1 MTSKIKNENKKKLID
16 VENIHVDLKNS
27 FETISV
33 LKGINL
39 KIFKDESVGIIGES
53 GAGKSTLIMCIAGL
67 ELISKGKIF
76 FNNLPIHN
84 LKEDDLALYRSK
96 NIGVIFQSFNLL
108 PSMTA
113 LENVNL
119 PIEISG
125 TFKNNK
131 MAIELLTAV
140 GLKNR
145 IFHYPHQLSGGEQ
158 QRVAI
163 ARSLI
168 SNPEILIA
176 DEPTGNLDKKNSE
189 DVIKLLFKLKKDF
202 GSTLILVTHNTSVAK
217 LCDRIIKIDNGLI
230 VEQVI

>member
-1 MTSKIKNENKKKLID
+1 MKNENKKKLIEL
-16 VENIHVDLKNS
+16 ENIHVDLKSS
-27 FETISV
+27 FETINV

-39 KIFKDESVGIIGES
+39 KIFKNESVGIIGES

-67 ELISKGKIF
+67 ELISKGKIL

-96 NIGVIFQSFNLL
+96 NIGIIFQSFNLL

-125 TFKNNK
+125 NFKNNK

-189 DVIKLLFKLKKDF
+189 DVIKLLFQLKKDF
-202 GSTLILVTHNTSVAK
+202 GSTLILVTHDTSVAK

-230 VEQVI
+230 VK

>member
-1 MTSKIKNENKKKLID
+1 MTSLMKNENKKKLIEL
-16 VENIHVDLKNS
+16 ENIHVDLKS
-27 FETISV
+27 AFETINV

-39 KIFKDESVGIIGES
+39 KIFKNESVGIIGES
-53 GAGKSTLIMCIAGL
+53 GAGKSTLVMCIAGL

-76 FNNLPIHN
+76 FKNSPIHN
-84 LKEDDLALYRSK
+84 LNEDDLAIYRSK
-96 NIGVIFQSFNLL
+96 NIGVIFQAFNLL

-119 PIEISG
+119 PIEIAGS
-125 TFKNNK
+125 FKNNK

-176 DEPTGNLDKKNSE
+176 DEPTGNLDKRNSK

-202 GSTLILVTHNTSVAK
+202 GSTLILVTHDTSVAK

-230 VEQVI
+230 AE

>member
-1 MTSKIKNENKKKLID
+1 MTSKIKNENKKKLIEL
-16 VENIHVDLKNS
+16 ENIHVDLKSS
-27 FETISV
+27 FETINV

-39 KIFKDESVGIIGES
+39 KIFKNESVGIIGES

-84 LKEDDLALYRSK
+84 LKEDDLALYRSE

-125 TFKNNK
+125 NFKNNK
-131 MAIELLTAV
+131 MAMELLTAV

-189 DVIKLLFKLKKDF
+189 DVIKLLFQLKKDF
-202 GSTLILVTHNTSVAK
+202 GSTLILVTHDTSVAK

-230 VEQVI
+230 VK

>member
-1 MTSKIKNENKKKLID
+1 MTSVMKNENKKKLIEL
-16 VENIHVDLKNS
+16 ENIHVDLKSS
-27 FETISV
+27 FETINV

-39 KIFKDESVGIIGES
+39 KIFKNESVGIIGES

-67 ELISKGKIF
+67 ELISKGKIL

-125 TFKNNK
+125 NFKNNK
-131 MAIELLTAV
+131 MAMELLTAV

-189 DVIKLLFKLKKDF
+189 DVIKLLFQLKKDF
-202 GSTLILVTHNTSVAK
+202 GSTLILVTHDTSVAK

-230 VEQVI
+230 VK

>member
-1 MTSKIKNENKKKLID
+1 MKNENKKKLIEL
-16 VENIHVDLKNS
+16 ENIHVNLKSS
-27 FETISV
+27 FETINV

-39 KIFKDESVGIIGES
+39 KIFKNESVGIIGES

-67 ELISKGKIF
+67 ELISKGKIL

-96 NIGVIFQSFNLL
+96 NIGIIFQSFNLL

-125 TFKNNK
+125 NFKNNK

-189 DVIKLLFKLKKDF
+189 DVIKLLFQLKQDF
-202 GSTLILVTHNTSVAK
+202 GSTLILVTHDTSVAK
-217 LCDRIIKIDNGLI
+217 LCDRILKIDNGLI
-230 VEQVI
+230 VK

>member
-1 MTSKIKNENKKKLID
+1 MKKMKNENKRKLIEL
-16 VENIHVDLKNS
+16 ENIHVDLKSS
-27 FETISV
+27 FETINV

-39 KIFKDESVGIIGES
+39 KIFKNESVGIIGES

-67 ELISKGKIF
+67 ELISKGKIL

-125 TFKNNK
+125 NFKNNK
-131 MAIELLTAV
+131 MAMELLTAV

-189 DVIKLLFKLKKDF
+189 DVIKLLFQLKKDF
-202 GSTLILVTHNTSVAK
+202 GSTLILVTHDTSVAK

-230 VEQVI
+230 VK

>member
-1 MTSKIKNENKKKLID
+1 MTSLMKNENKKKLIEL
-16 VENIHVDLKNS
+16 ENIHVDLKS
-27 FETISV
+27 AFETINV

-39 KIFKDESVGIIGES
+39 KIFKNESVGIIGES
-53 GAGKSTLIMCIAGL
+53 GAGKSTLVMCIAGL

-76 FNNLPIHN
+76 FKNSPIHN
-84 LKEDDLALYRSK
+84 LNEDDLAIYRSK
-96 NIGVIFQSFNLL
+96 NIGVIFQAFNLL

-119 PIEISG
+119 PIEIAGS
-125 TFKNNK
+125 FKNNK

-202 GSTLILVTHNTSVAK
+202 GSTLILVTHDTSVAK

-230 VEQVI
+230 VE

>member
-1 MTSKIKNENKKKLID
+1 MTSKIKNENKKKLIEL
-16 VENIHVDLKNS
+16 ENIHVDLKSS

-125 TFKNNK
+125 NFKNNK
-131 MAIELLTAV
+131 MAMELLTAV

-189 DVIKLLFKLKKDF
+189 DVIKLIFQLKKDF
-202 GSTLILVTHNTSVAK
+202 GSTLILVTHDTSVAK

-230 VEQVI
+230 VK

>member
-1 MTSKIKNENKKKLID
+1 MTSKLKNENKKKLIEL
-16 VENIHVDLKNS
+16 ENIHVDLKSS

-39 KIFKDESVGIIGES
+39 KIFKNESIGIIGES

-67 ELISKGKIF
+67 ELISKGKIL
-76 FNNLPIHN
+76 FNNMPIHN

-125 TFKNNK
+125 NFKNNK
-131 MAIELLTAV
+131 MAMELLTAV

-202 GSTLILVTHNTSVAK
+202 GSTLILVTHDTSVAK

-230 VEQVI
+230 VK

>member
-1 MTSKIKNENKKKLID
+1 MTSKLKNENKKKLIEL
-16 VENIHVDLKNS
+16 ENIHVDLKSS

-39 KIFKDESVGIIGES
+39 KIFKNESVGIIGES

-76 FNNLPIHN
+76 FNDLPIHN
-84 LKEDDLALYRSK
+84 LKEDDLALYRSE

-125 TFKNNK
+125 NFKNNK
-131 MAIELLTAV
+131 MAMELLTAV

-189 DVIKLLFKLKKDF
+189 DVIKLLFQLKKDF
-202 GSTLILVTHNTSVAK
+202 GSTLILVTHDMFVAK
-217 LCDRIIKIDNGLI
+217 LCGRIIKIDNGLI
-230 VEQVI
+230 LK

>member
-1 MTSKIKNENKKKLID
+1 MTSLMKNENKKKLIEL
-16 VENIHVDLKNS
+16 ENIHVDLKSS
-27 FETISV
+27 FETINV

-39 KIFKDESVGIIGES
+39 KIFKNESVGIIGES

-67 ELISKGKIF
+67 ELISKGKIL

-96 NIGVIFQSFNLL
+96 NIGIIFQSFNLL

-125 TFKNNK
+125 NFKNNK

-145 IFHYPHQLSGGEQ
+145 MFHYPHQLSGGEQ

-202 GSTLILVTHNTSVAK
+202 GSTLILVTHDTSVAK

-230 VEQVI
+230 VK

>member
-1 MTSKIKNENKKKLID
+1 MTSKIKNENKKKLI
-16 VENIHVDLKNS
+16 ELKNIHVDLKSS
-27 FETISV
+27 FETIRV

-67 ELISKGKIF
+67 ELISKGKIL

-84 LKEDDLALYRSK
+84 LNEDDLALYRSE

-125 TFKNNK
+125 NFKNNK
-131 MAIELLTAV
+131 MAMELLTAV

-202 GSTLILVTHNTSVAK
+202 GSTLILVTHDTSVAK
-217 LCDRIIKIDNGLI
+217 LCDRIITIDNGLI
-230 VEQVI
+230 VK

>member
-1 MTSKIKNENKKKLID
+1 MKNENKKKLIEL
-16 VENIHVDLKNS
+16 ENIHVDLKSS
-27 FETISV
+27 FETINV

-39 KIFKDESVGIIGES
+39 KIFKNESVGIIGES

-67 ELISKGKIF
+67 ELISKGKIL

-125 TFKNNK
+125 NFKNNK
-131 MAIELLTAV
+131 MAMGLLTAV

-189 DVIKLLFKLKKDF
+189 DVIKLIFQLKKDF
-202 GSTLILVTHNTSVAK
+202 GSTLILVTHDTSVAK

-230 VEQVI
+230 VK

>member
-1 MTSKIKNENKKKLID
+1 MAPLMKNENKKKLIEL
-16 VENIHVDLKNS
+16 ENIHVDLKSS
-27 FETISV
+27 FETINV

-39 KIFKDESVGIIGES
+39 KIFKNESVGIIGES
-53 GAGKSTLIMCIAGL
+53 GAGKSTLIMCVAGL
-67 ELISKGKIF
+67 ELISKGKIL
-76 FNNLPIHN
+76 FNNMPIHN

-125 TFKNNK
+125 NFKNNN
-131 MAIELLTAV
+131 MAMELLTAV

-189 DVIKLLFKLKKDF
+189 DVIKLLFQLKQDF
-202 GSTLILVTHNTSVAK
+202 GSTLILVTHDTSVAQ
-217 LCDRIIKIDNGLI
+217 LCDRIIKLDNGLI
-230 VEQVI
+230 VK

>member
-1 MTSKIKNENKKKLID
+1 MTSKIKNENKKKLIEL
-16 VENIHVDLKNS
+16 ENIHVDLKSS

-131 MAIELLTAV
+131 MAMELLTAV

-145 IFHYPHQLSGGEQ
+145 MFHYPHQLSGGEQ

-202 GSTLILVTHNTSVAK
+202 GSTLILVTHDTSLAK

-230 VEQVI
+230 VK

>member
-1 MTSKIKNENKKKLID
+1 MTSKIKNENKKKLIEL
-16 VENIHVDLKNS
+16 ENIHVDLKSS
-27 FETISV
+27 FETINV

-39 KIFKDESVGIIGES
+39 KIFKNESVGIIGES

-67 ELISKGKIF
+67 ELISKGKIL

-125 TFKNNK
+125 NFKNNK
-131 MAIELLTAV
+131 MAMELLTAV

-189 DVIKLLFKLKKDF
+189 DVIKLIFQLKKDF
-202 GSTLILVTHNTSVAK
+202 GSTLILVTHDTSVAR

-230 VEQVI
+230 VK

>member
-1 MTSKIKNENKKKLID
+1 MNNENKKKLIEL
-16 VENIHVDLKNS
+16 ENIHVDLKSS
-27 FETISV
+27 FETINV

-39 KIFKDESVGIIGES
+39 KIFKNESVGIIGES

-67 ELISKGKIF
+67 ELISKGKIL
-76 FNNLPIHN
+76 FNNSPIHN

-113 LENVNL
+113 VENVNL

-125 TFKNNK
+125 NFKNNK
-131 MAIELLTAV
+131 MAIDLLTAV

-189 DVIKLLFKLKKDF
+189 DVIKLLFKLKQNF
-202 GSTLILVTHNTSVAK
+202 GSTLILVTHDTSVAQ
-217 LCDRIIKIDNGLI
+217 LCDRIIKLDNGLI
-230 VEQVI
+230 VK

>member
-1 MTSKIKNENKKKLID
+1 MKNENKKKLIEL
-16 VENIHVDLKNS
+16 ENIHVDLKSS
-27 FETISV
+27 FETINV

-39 KIFKDESVGIIGES
+39 KIFKNESVGIIGES

-67 ELISKGKIF
+67 ELISKGKIL
-76 FNNLPIHN
+76 FNNMSIHN

-125 TFKNNK
+125 NFKNNK

-189 DVIKLLFKLKKDF
+189 DVIKLLFQLKKDF
-202 GSTLILVTHNTSVAK
+202 GSTLILVTHDTSVAQ
-217 LCDRIIKIDNGLI
+217 LCDRIIKLDNGLI
-230 VEQVI
+230 VK

>member
-1 MTSKIKNENKKKLID
+1 MTSLMKNENKKKLIEL
-16 VENIHVDLKNS
+16 ENIHVDLKSS
-27 FETISV
+27 FETINV

-39 KIFKDESVGIIGES
+39 KIFKNESVGIIGES

-67 ELISKGKIF
+67 ELISKGKIL

-125 TFKNNK
+125 NFKNNK
-131 MAIELLTAV
+131 MAMELLTAV

-176 DEPTGNLDKKNSE
+176 DEPTGNLDKRNSE

-202 GSTLILVTHNTSVAK
+202 GSTLILVTHDTSVAK

-230 VEQVI
+230 AE

>member
-1 MTSKIKNENKKKLID
+1 MTSKIKNENKKKLIEL
-16 VENIHVDLKNS
+16 ENIHVDLKSS

-39 KIFKDESVGIIGES
+39 KIFKNESVGIIGES

-67 ELISKGKIF
+67 ELISKGKIL

-125 TFKNNK
+125 NFKNNK
-131 MAIELLTAV
+131 MAMELLTAV

-145 IFHYPHQLSGGEQ
+145 MFHYPHQLSGGEQ

-202 GSTLILVTHNTSVAK
+202 GSTLILVTHDTSVAK

-230 VEQVI
+230 VK

>member
-1 MTSKIKNENKKKLID
+1 MTSKLKNENKKKLIEL
-16 VENIHVDLKNS
+16 ENIHVDLKSS
-27 FETISV
+27 FETINV

-39 KIFKDESVGIIGES
+39 KIFKNESIGIIGES

-84 LKEDDLALYRSK
+84 LKEDDLALYRSE

-125 TFKNNK
+125 NFKNNK
-131 MAIELLTAV
+131 MAMELLTAV

-202 GSTLILVTHNTSVAK
+202 GSTLILVTHDTSMAK

-230 VEQVI
+230 VK

>member
-1 MTSKIKNENKKKLID
+1 MTSLMKNENKKKLIEL
-16 VENIHVDLKNS
+16 ENIHVDLKS
-27 FETISV
+27 AFETINV

-39 KIFKDESVGIIGES
+39 KIFKNESVGIIGES
-53 GAGKSTLIMCIAGL
+53 GAGKSTLVMSIAGL

-76 FNNLPIHN
+76 FKNSPIHN
-84 LKEDDLALYRSK
+84 LNEDDLAIYRSK
-96 NIGVIFQSFNLL
+96 NIGVIFQAFNLL

-119 PIEISG
+119 PIEIAGS
-125 TFKNNK
+125 FKNNK

-176 DEPTGNLDKKNSE
+176 DEPTGNLDKRNSE

-202 GSTLILVTHNTSVAK
+202 GSTLILVTHDTSVAK

-230 VEQVI
+230 AE

>member
-1 MTSKIKNENKKKLID
+1 MKNENKKKLIEL
-16 VENIHVDLKNS
+16 ENIHVDLKNS
-27 FETISV
+27 FETINV

-39 KIFKDESVGIIGES
+39 KIFKNESVGIIGES

-67 ELISKGKIF
+67 ELISKGKIL

-125 TFKNNK
+125 NFKNNK
-131 MAIELLTAV
+131 MAMELLTAV

-202 GSTLILVTHNTSVAK
+202 GSTLILVTHDTSVAK

-230 VEQVI
+230 VK

>member
-1 MTSKIKNENKKKLID
+1 MTSKMKNENKKKIIEL
-16 VENIHVDLKNS
+16 ENIHVDLKSS
-27 FETISV
+27 FETINV

-39 KIFKDESVGIIGES
+39 KIFKNESVGIIGES

-67 ELISKGKIF
+67 ELISKGKIL

-96 NIGVIFQSFNLL
+96 NIGIIFQSFNLL

-125 TFKNNK
+125 NFKNNK

-189 DVIKLLFKLKKDF
+189 DVIKLLFQLKQDF
-202 GSTLILVTHNTSVAK
+202 GSTLILVTHDTSVAK
-217 LCDRIIKIDNGLI
+217 LCDRILKIDNGLI
-230 VEQVI
+230 VK

>member
-1 MTSKIKNENKKKLID
+1 MTSKIKNENKKKLIEL
-16 VENIHVDLKNS
+16 ENIHVDLKSS

-39 KIFKDESVGIIGES
+39 KIFKNESVGIIGES

-131 MAIELLTAV
+131 MATELLTAV

-145 IFHYPHQLSGGEQ
+145 LFHYPHQLSGGEQ

-202 GSTLILVTHNTSVAK
+202 GSTLILVTHDTSVAK

-230 VEQVI
+230 VK

>member
-1 MTSKIKNENKKKLID
+1 MISKMKKENKIKLIEL
-16 VENIHVDLKNS
+16 ENIHVDLKSS
-27 FETISV
+27 FETINV

-39 KIFKDESVGIIGES
+39 KIFKNESVGIIGES

-76 FNNLPIHN
+76 FKNSPIHN
-84 LKEDDLALYRSK
+84 LNEDDLAIYRSK
-96 NIGVIFQSFNLL
+96 NIGVIFQAFNLL

-119 PIEISG
+119 PIEIAGS
-125 TFKNNK
+125 FKNNK

-176 DEPTGNLDKKNSE
+176 DEPTGNLDKRNSE

-202 GSTLILVTHNTSVAK
+202 GSTLILVTHDTSVAK

-230 VEQVI
+230 AE

>member
-1 MTSKIKNENKKKLID
+1 MTSLMKNENKKILIEL
-16 VENIHVDLKNS
+16 ENIHVDLKSS
-27 FETISV
+27 FETINV

-39 KIFKDESVGIIGES
+39 KIFKNESVGIIGES

-76 FNNLPIHN
+76 FNKLPIHN

-125 TFKNNK
+125 NFKNDK
-131 MAIELLTAV
+131 MAMELLTAV

-145 IFHYPHQLSGGEQ
+145 IYHYPHQLSGGEQ

-189 DVIKLLFKLKKDF
+189 DVFKLLFQLKKDF
-202 GSTLILVTHNTSVAK
+202 GSTLILVTHDTSLAK

-230 VEQVI
+230 VK

>member
-1 MTSKIKNENKKKLID
+1 MTSKMKNENKKKLIEL
-16 VENIHVDLKNS
+16 ENIHVDLKSS
-27 FETISV
+27 FETINV

-39 KIFKDESVGIIGES
+39 KIFKNESVGIIGES

-67 ELISKGKIF
+67 ELVSKGKIL

-108 PSMTA
+108 PAMTA

-125 TFKNNK
+125 NFKNNK
-131 MAIELLTAV
+131 MAMELLTAV

-189 DVIKLLFKLKKDF
+189 DVIKLLFQLKKDF

-230 VEQVI
+230 VK

>member
-1 MTSKIKNENKKKLID
+1 MKNENKKKLIEL
-16 VENIHVDLKNS
+16 ENIHVDLKS
-27 FETISV
+27 AFETINV

-39 KIFKDESVGIIGES
+39 KIFKNESVGIIGES
-53 GAGKSTLIMCIAGL
+53 GAGKSTLVMCIAGL

-76 FNNLPIHN
+76 FKNSPIHN
-84 LKEDDLALYRSK
+84 LNEDDLAIYRSK
-96 NIGVIFQSFNLL
+96 NIGVIFQAFNLL

-119 PIEISG
+119 PIEIAGS
-125 TFKNNK
+125 FKNNK

-176 DEPTGNLDKKNSE
+176 DEPTGNLDKRNSE
-189 DVIKLLFKLKKDF
+189 DVIKLLFKLKNDF
-202 GSTLILVTHNTSVAK
+202 GSTLILVTHDTSVAK

-230 VEQVI
+230 AE